1 MVQPECPPFA
11 SKTHSGPHSLRR
23 SSEFSPSPSSSL
35 FSSQGTVNN
44 QTGIFPQSFVK
55 IIKPLPDSNTEGEGE
70 GHTYSCLRCF
80 LLTPSGVDTRC
91 WFCAETRHV
100 SHFICGW
107 IPKLIISVVSS
118 CRDVCVEEDLMTQ
131 PTYKDLLFH
140 MRFVQQQFMFL
151 TLSMYIKCL

>member
-1 MVQPECPPFA
+1 MVQPECPRFA

-35 FSSQGTVNN
+35 FSPQGTVNN

-55 IIKPLPDSNTEGEGE
+55 IIKPLPDSNTVGEGEGEGEGGGE

-91 WFCAETRHV
+91 
-100 SHFICGW
+100 
-107 IPKLIISVVSS
+107 
-118 CRDVCVEEDLMTQ
+118 
-131 PTYKDLLFH
+131 
-140 MRFVQQQFMFL
+140 
-151 TLSMYIKCL
+151 